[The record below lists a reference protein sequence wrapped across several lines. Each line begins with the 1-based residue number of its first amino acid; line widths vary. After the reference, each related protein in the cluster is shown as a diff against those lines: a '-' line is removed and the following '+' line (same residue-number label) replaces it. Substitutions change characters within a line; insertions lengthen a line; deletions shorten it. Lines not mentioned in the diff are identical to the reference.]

1 MADPAPP
8 PGSMYLYDAMTPPL
22 LAGDYALTVTAEA
35 RLGGGQGTQTVAD
48 SRYFSVDAPRFTMPP
63 GEVVATYPPRN
74 GHGPFHDSLPQV
86 VLGRRTL
93 PWERALD
100 STGRLGTPA
109 RPPTLPAPQPA
120 DAAPWMA
127 LLLFEESECTLLQQ
141 QPLTQVVPPDVYDR
155 LGRPANI
162 FCDAVEARAD
172 LVSAIMP
179 SLDELQVLTHVRQV
193 NVDDRELAA
202 GDSDGWFAVVMGNRL
217 PASGSKHIACLVSLE
232 ERTDL
237 VAVDPPAFIDI
248 DESAWTAYS
257 DRAVLE
263 RFDLEVEEARERQ
276 SAIRAVRRER
286 YEDEDADPRERRSQ
300 APPGVLQSITAGN
313 VVAATGFDLVM
324 VEPVVR
330 LVCLA
335 SWRFECPTSGATFR
349 ELTRGLN
356 VAMIGVTAEPG
367 RPVVT
372 DTGHIAVTVHDREG
386 VDEVT
391 WYRGPFVPYA
401 LTRDT
406 LGPYHSADQCRRVTP
421 ETGAEDISYAGAFEI
436 GRLLAAADQR
446 LAVELAR
453 WRRGAY
459 ARSAQKDVVTL
470 FDREMPSVLLDD
482 LRAYVDQAIV
492 PVVSNSL
499 VPRITAGIGP
509 VADRYGI
516 DVVKDAPGL
525 DPGLV
530 QVAWRLP
537 SLDVSRAVLGFDST
551 PVGGLGRGAIEVDVP
566 VGPATLGEVLAD
578 DAGRQRL
585 EAARAGLVER
595 AAVRVQP
602 TGGGTP

>member
-1 MADPAPP
+1 
-8 PGSMYLYDAMTPPL
+8 
-22 LAGDYALTVTAEA
+22 
-35 RLGGGQGTQTVAD
+35 
-48 SRYFSVDAPRFTMPP
+48 
-63 GEVVATYPPRN
+63 
-74 GHGPFHDSLPQV
+74 
-86 VLGRRTL
+86 
-93 PWERALD
+93 
-100 STGRLGTPA
+100 
-109 RPPTLPAPQPA
+109 
-120 DAAPWMA
+120 
-127 LLLFEESECTLLQQ
+127 
-141 QPLTQVVPPDVYDR
+141 
-155 LGRPANI
+155 
-162 FCDAVEARAD
+162 
-172 LVSAIMP
+172 
-179 SLDELQVLTHVRQV
+179 
-193 NVDDRELAA
+193 
-202 GDSDGWFAVVMGNRL
+202 
-217 PASGSKHIACLVSLE
+217 
-232 ERTDL
+232 
-237 VAVDPPAFIDI
+237 
-248 DESAWTAYS
+248 
-257 DRAVLE
+257 
-263 RFDLEVEEARERQ
+263 
-276 SAIRAVRRER
+276 
-286 YEDEDADPRERRSQ
+286 
-300 APPGVLQSITAGN
+300 
-313 VVAATGFDLVM
+313 
-324 VEPVVR
+324 
-330 LVCLA
+330 
-335 SWRFECPTSGATFR
+335 
-349 ELTRGLN
+349 
-356 VAMIGVTAEPG
+356 
-367 RPVVT
+367 VT

-537 SLDVSRAVLGFDST
+537 SLDVSRAVLGFDSM

-566 VGPATLGEVLAD
+566 AGQTTLDEVLAD
-578 DAGRQRL
+578 DVGRQRL

-595 AAVRVQP
+595 AARRVRP

>member
-1 MADPAPP
+1 
-8 PGSMYLYDAMTPPL
+8 MYLYDAMTPPL
-22 LAGDYALTVTAEA
+22 LAGDYALTATAEA

-48 SRYFSVDAPRFTMPP
+48 SRYFSVDAPRFIMPP

-93 PWERALD
+93 PWERVLD
-100 STGRLGTPA
+100 SAGRLGTPA
-109 RPPTLPAPQPA
+109 RPPTLPAPQPPGA
-120 DAAPWMA
+120 VPWMA

-162 FCDAVEARAD
+162 VCDAVEARAD

-202 GDSDGWFAVVMGNRL
+202 GDSDGWFAVVMGSRL
-217 PASGSKHIACLVSLE
+217 PVSGSKHIACLVSLE
-232 ERTDL
+232 ERIDL

-248 DESAWTAYS
+248 DESVRTAYS

-263 RFDLEVEEARERQ
+263 AFDLEVEEARERQ
-276 SAIRAVRRER
+276 
-286 YEDEDADPRERRSQ
+286 SQ

-356 VAMIGVTAEPG
+356 VAMTGVTAEPG

-391 WYRGPFVPYA
+391 WYRGPFVPYP

-459 ARSAQKDVVTL
+459 ARSAQNDVVTL

-537 SLDVSRAVLGFDST
+537 SLEVSRAVLGFEST

-566 VGPATLGEVLAD
+566 AGPATLDEVLAD
-578 DAGRQRL
+578 DAGRERL
-585 EAARAGLVER
+585 EAERAGLVER
-595 AAVRVQP
+595 AAQRVRP
-602 TGGGTP
+602 TGGGTS

>member
-22 LAGDYALTVTAEA
+22 RAGDYALTATAEA

-100 STGRLGTPA
+100 SAGRLGTPA
-109 RPPTLPAPQPA
+109 RPPALPAPQPPGA
-120 DAAPWMA
+120 VPWMA

-162 FCDAVEARAD
+162 VCDAVEARAD

-217 PASGSKHIACLVSLE
+217 PVSGSKHIACLVSLE

-248 DESAWTAYS
+248 DESAWTAFS

-263 RFDLEVEEARERQ
+263 SFDLEVEEARERQ
-276 SAIRAVRRER
+276 
-286 YEDEDADPRERRSQ
+286 SQ

-386 VDEVT
+386 VDEAT
-391 WYRGPFVPYA
+391 WYRGPLVPYA

-421 ETGAEDISYAGAFEI
+421 ETGAEDISYACAFEI

-537 SLDVSRAVLGFDST
+537 SLGVSRAVLGFDST
-551 PVGGLGRGAIEVDVP
+551 PVGGPGRGAIEVDVP
-566 VGPATLGEVLAD
+566 QGPATLDEVLAD

-585 EAARAGLVER
+585 EAERAGLVER
-595 AAVRVQP
+595 AARRVQP